1 MNFTTKLSQYFGLY
15 DDFQIEYDYLVLDH
29 LPTDN
34 SYSLGYNV
42 LLSAEID
49 GLVPVITPK
58 FSMTAGCEYL
68 WNDLLEENI
77 NAGWYYMEDKK
88 TVIK

>member
-1 MNFTTKLSQYFGLY
+1 
-15 DDFQIEYDYLVLDH
+15 
-29 LPTDN
+29 
-34 SYSLGYNV
+34 
-42 LLSAEID
+42 
-49 GLVPVITPK
+49 
-58 FSMTAGCEYL
+58 MTAGCEYL